1 MSDDVYDTFRGRI
14 MIPIRDK
21 QRRIIAFTARILP
34 DILANDTNAPKYIN
48 SSTSLIYD
56 KSNSLFGIDVSME
69 CRIKK
74 WSYELG
80 RRCAGCDAFAG
91 YWYY

>member
-1 MSDDVYDTFRGRI
+1 MSDDIYDTFRGRI

-48 SSTSLIYD
+48 YSKLLYMIRAIAYSVLMWHGMQHQ
-56 KSNSLFGIDVSME
+56 KQV
-69 CRIKK
+69 R
-74 WSYELG
+74 
-80 RRCAGCDAFAG
+80 
-91 YWYY
+91 